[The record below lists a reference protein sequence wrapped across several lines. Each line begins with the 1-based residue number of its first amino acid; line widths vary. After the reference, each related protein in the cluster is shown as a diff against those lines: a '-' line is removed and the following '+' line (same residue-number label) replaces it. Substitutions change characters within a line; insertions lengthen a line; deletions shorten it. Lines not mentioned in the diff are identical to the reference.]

1 MCFWYQEIEKFNGH
15 NIWIGPSAVRVVFT
29 DASDSGYAGYT
40 VQHGPHIAQ
49 GMWPEESTRSS
60 TWRELRA
67 VRVVLDA
74 LATKLANERVR
85 WFTDNQNVVRILT
98 VGSKKADLQEQALA
112 IFSISLT
119 RAFTLNQ
126 NGYQEKK
133 TRLSVEL

>member
-1 MCFWYQEIEKFNGH
+1 MLVILVMLVTQCSMG
-15 NIWIGPSAVRVVFT
+15 
-29 DASDSGYAGYT
+29 
-40 VQHGPHIAQ
+40 HIAQ
-49 GMWPEESTRSS
+49 GTWLSEESTRSS
-60 TWRELRA
+60 TWCELRA

-119 RAFTLNQ
+119 RCIHIEPEWIPGKENEVAD
-126 NGYQEKK
+126 Y
-133 TRLSVEL
+133 LSQIVDYDDWSIDHNTFMELLED